1 MFISWH
7 HDNRAIRGNCLPDIV
22 NVLEL
27 ITFVFS
33 YSFIQEI
40 FISRFIWAIAKSVKV
55 IQSNVHEDLITDLH

>member
-7 HDNRAIRGNCLPDIV
+7 CDNHAIRGNSLPDIV

-33 YSFIQEI
+33 YSFFHEI
-40 FISRFIWAIAKSVKV
+40 FISHFIWAIAKSVKS
-55 IQSNVHEDLITDLH
+55 IQSKVQGDLITDLH